1 MCLRPLRRSDTLR
14 QQKSFQNMA
23 VKVLLYEDNPKL
35 RMGLSF
41 LLESTAGI
49 DFLDSYE
56 NCENIENQL
65 LTQKPDVILM
75 DIDMPIADGFSGL
88 KSIRKHSN
96 NIQVVMLT
104 VFDSDEHIFEAL
116 KLGANGY
123 LLKTT
128 PPAQIV
134 EGILSVHEG
143 GVPMSASIARK
154 ILTFMSQ
161 KDKQKIDYQ
170 LTKREKEVLENLVK
184 GLSYKMIAH
193 QIGTGIDTVR
203 AHIKHIY
210 EKLHVHSQTEA
221 VAKAIHEKLV

>member
-1 MCLRPLRRSDTLR
+1 MPVR
-14 QQKSFQNMA
+14 
-23 VKVLLYEDNPKL
+23 VLLYEDNPKL

-49 DFLDSYE
+49 EFLDSYE
-56 NCENIENQL
+56 NCENIDNQII
-65 LTQKPDVILM
+65 TQKPDVVLM

-88 KSIRKHSN
+88 RAIRKYSN

-143 GVPMSASIARK
+143 GVPMSAAIARK
-154 ILTFMSQ
+154 VLAFMSTKNTQ
-161 KDKQKIDYQ
+161 TIDYQ
-170 LTKREKEVLENLVK
+170 LTKREKEVLDNLVK

-221 VAKAIHEKLV
+221 VAKAINERIV

>member
-1 MCLRPLRRSDTLR
+1 MPIS
-14 QQKSFQNMA
+14 
-23 VKVLLYEDNPKL
+23 VLLYEDNPKL

-41 LLESTAGI
+41 LLDSTANI
-49 DFLDSYE
+49 AFLGSFE
-56 NCENIENQL
+56 NCEDIENQL
-65 LTQKPDVILM
+65 LTLKPDVVLM
-75 DIDMPIADGFSGL
+75 DIDMPIADGYFGL
-88 KSIRKHSN
+88 RTIRKHSQ

-134 EGILSVHEG
+134 EGILNVHEG
-143 GVPMSASIARK
+143 GVPMSAAIARK
-154 ILTFMSQ
+154 VLTFMSQ
-161 KDKQKIDYQ
+161 KNVQQIDYQ

-221 VAKAIHEKLV
+221 VAKAINEKIVTPNP

>member
-1 MCLRPLRRSDTLR
+1 MPIKT
-14 QQKSFQNMA
+14 
-23 VKVLLYEDNPKL
+23 LLYEDNPKL

-49 DFLDSYE
+49 DFLGSFE
-56 NCENIENQL
+56 NCEGVENQL
-65 LTQKPDVILM
+65 INLKPDVVLM
-75 DIDMPIADGFSGL
+75 DIDMPIADGFFGL
-88 KSIRKHSN
+88 KSIRKFSN
-96 NIQVVMLT
+96 NIQVIMLT
-104 VFDSDEHIFEAL
+104 VFDSDEHIFESL

-123 LLKTT
+123 LLKTAS
-128 PPAQIV
+128 PAQIV
-134 EGILSVHEG
+134 EGILSVNEG

-154 ILTFMSQ
+154 VLAFLSQ
-161 KDKQKIDYQ
+161 KEVHKTDYQ

-184 GLSYKMIAH
+184 GLSYKMIAN

-221 VAKAIHEKLV
+221 VAKAINEKIV

>member
-1 MCLRPLRRSDTLR
+1 MPI
-14 QQKSFQNMA
+14 N
-23 VKVLLYEDNPKL
+23 VLLYEDNVKL
-35 RMGLSF
+35 RMGLSYLLDSTDDIVF
-41 LLESTAGI
+41 LG
-49 DFLDSYE
+49 SYE

-65 LTQKPDVILM
+65 INLKPDVILM
-75 DIDMPIADGFSGL
+75 DIDMPIADGFFGL
-88 KSIRKHSN
+88 RAIRKYSQT
-96 NIQVVMLT
+96 IQVIMLT

-128 PPAQIV
+128 PPAQII
-134 EGILSVHEG
+134 EGIQNVHEG
-143 GVPMSASIARK
+143 GVPMSGSIARK
-154 ILTFMSQ
+154 VLTFMS
-161 KDKQKIDYQ
+161 KPTPKTTDYQ

-221 VAKAIHEKLV
+221 VVKAINERIV

>member
-1 MCLRPLRRSDTLR
+1 MP
-14 QQKSFQNMA
+14 

-49 DFLDSYE
+49 EFLDSYE
-56 NCENIENQL
+56 NCENIDNQI
-65 LTQKPDVILM
+65 LTQKPDVVLM

-88 KSIRKHSN
+88 RAIRKYSN

-134 EGILSVHEG
+134 EGVLSVHEG
-143 GVPMSASIARK
+143 GVPMSAAIARK
-154 ILTFMSQ
+154 VLAFMSTKNTQ
-161 KDKQKIDYQ
+161 EADYQ

-184 GLSYKMIAH
+184 GFSYKMIAH

-221 VAKAIHEKLV
+221 VAKAINEKIV

>member
-1 MCLRPLRRSDTLR
+1 
-14 QQKSFQNMA
+14 MA

-41 LLESTAGI
+41 LLESTTGI

-65 LTQKPDVILM
+65 LIQKPDVVLM

-88 KSIRKHSN
+88 KAIRKHSN

-143 GVPMSASIARK
+143 GVPMSAAIARK
-154 ILTFMSQ
+154 VLTFMSAKNTQ
-161 KDKQKIDYQ
+161 TTAGGVPHYQ

-221 VAKAIHEKLV
+221 VAKAINEKIV

>member
-1 MCLRPLRRSDTLR
+1 MP
-14 QQKSFQNMA
+14 

-35 RMGLSF
+35 RTGLSF

-49 DFLDSYE
+49 DFMDSYE
-56 NCENIENQL
+56 NCENIDNQIL
-65 LTQKPDVILM
+65 VHKPDVVLM

-88 KSIRKHSN
+88 KAIRKHSN
-96 NIQVVMLT
+96 SIQVVMLT

-134 EGILSVHEG
+134 DGILSVHEG
-143 GVPMSASIARK
+143 GVPMSAAIARK
-154 ILTFMSQ
+154 VLTFMSQ
-161 KDKQKIDYQ
+161 KNTQQTTGGVPHYQ

-221 VAKAIHEKLV
+221 VAKAIHEKIV

>member
-1 MCLRPLRRSDTLR
+1 
-14 QQKSFQNMA
+14 MA
-23 VKVLLYEDNPKL
+23 ISVLLYEDNPKL
-35 RMGLSF
+35 RMGLSY
-41 LLESTAGI
+41 LLESTHNI
-49 DFLDSYE
+49 SFLGGFE
-56 NCENIENQL
+56 NCESIENQIL
-65 LTQKPDVILM
+65 SLKPDVVLM
-75 DIDMPIADGFSGL
+75 DIDMPIADGFFGL
-88 KSIRKHSN
+88 KLIRKHSN
-96 NIQVVMLT
+96 TIQVIMLT

-134 EGILSVHEG
+134 EGILNVHEG
-143 GVPMSASIARK
+143 GVPITASIARK
-154 ILTFMSQ
+154 VLAFMSQ
-161 KDKQKIDYQ
+161 KNTQTSTEVILKYQ

-221 VAKAIHEKLV
+221 VAKAINEKIV

>member
-1 MCLRPLRRSDTLR
+1 
-14 QQKSFQNMA
+14 MA

-35 RMGLSF
+35 RTGLSF
-41 LLESTAGI
+41 LLESTADI

-56 NCENIENQL
+56 NCENIENQI
-65 LTQKPDVILM
+65 LTQKPDVVLM

-88 KSIRKHSN
+88 KVIRKHSN

-134 EGILSVHEG
+134 DGILSVHEG
-143 GVPMSASIARK
+143 GVPMSAAIARK
-154 ILTFMSQ
+154 VLTFMSQ
-161 KDKQKIDYQ
+161 KNTQQIDYQ

-221 VAKAIHEKLV
+221 VAKAINEKIV

>member
-1 MCLRPLRRSDTLR
+1 
-14 QQKSFQNMA
+14 MA

-56 NCENIENQL
+56 NCENIENQIL
-65 LTQKPDVILM
+65 IQKPDVVLM

-88 KSIRKHSN
+88 KVIRKHSN

-143 GVPMSASIARK
+143 GVPMSAAIARK
-154 ILTFMSQ
+154 VLAFMSK
-161 KDKQKIDYQ
+161 KDTQQVAGGVPHYQ

-221 VAKAIHEKLV
+221 VAKAINEKIV

>member
-1 MCLRPLRRSDTLR
+1 MS
-14 QQKSFQNMA
+14 

-41 LLESTAGI
+41 LLESTTGI
-49 DFLDSYE
+49 EFLDSYE
-56 NCENIENQL
+56 NCENID
-65 LTQKPDVILM
+65 TQILVHKPDVVLM

-88 KSIRKHSN
+88 KTIRKHSN
-96 NIQVVMLT
+96 SIQVVMLT

-134 EGILSVHEG
+134 DGILSVHEG
-143 GVPMSASIARK
+143 GVPMSAAIARK
-154 ILTFMSQ
+154 VLTFMSK
-161 KDKQKIDYQ
+161 KDAQQVDYQ

-221 VAKAIHEKLV
+221 VAKAINEKIVTP

>member
-1 MCLRPLRRSDTLR
+1 MPVR
-14 QQKSFQNMA
+14 
-23 VKVLLYEDNPKL
+23 VLLYEDNPKL

-49 DFLDSYE
+49 DFLDSHE
-56 NCENIENQL
+56 NCENIENQIL
-65 LTQKPDVILM
+65 IQKPDVVLM

-88 KSIRKHSN
+88 RAIRKYSN

-143 GVPMSASIARK
+143 GVPMSAAIARK
-154 ILTFMSQ
+154 VLAFMSTKNTQ
-161 KDKQKIDYQ
+161 TTDYQ

-221 VAKAIHEKLV
+221 VAKAINEKIV

>member
-1 MCLRPLRRSDTLR
+1 MP
-14 QQKSFQNMA
+14 

-49 DFLDSYE
+49 EFLDSYE
-56 NCENIENQL
+56 NCENIDNQII
-65 LTQKPDVILM
+65 TQKPDVVLM

-88 KSIRKHSN
+88 RAIRKYSN

-134 EGILSVHEG
+134 DGILSVHEG
-143 GVPMSASIARK
+143 GVPMSAAIARK
-154 ILTFMSQ
+154 VLAFMSTKNTQ
-161 KDKQKIDYQ
+161 TTAGGVPHYQ
-170 LTKREKEVLENLVK
+170 LTKREKEVLENLVR

-221 VAKAIHEKLV
+221 VAKAINERIV

>member
-1 MCLRPLRRSDTLR
+1 MPIS
-14 QQKSFQNMA
+14 
-23 VKVLLYEDNPKL
+23 VLLYEDNPKL

-41 LLESTAGI
+41 LLDSTANI
-49 DFLDSYE
+49 EFLGSFE
-56 NCENIENQL
+56 NCEGIGNQI
-65 LTQKPDVILM
+65 LTLKPDVVLM
-75 DIDMPIADGFSGL
+75 DIDMPIADGYFGL
-88 KSIRKHSN
+88 RAIRKHSQS
-96 NIQVVMLT
+96 IQVVMLT

-134 EGILSVHEG
+134 EGILNVHEG

-154 ILTFMSQ
+154 VLTFMSQ
-161 KDKQKIDYQ
+161 KNVQPIDYQ

-221 VAKAIHEKLV
+221 VAKAINEKIV

>member
-1 MCLRPLRRSDTLR
+1 MPVR
-14 QQKSFQNMA
+14 
-23 VKVLLYEDNPKL
+23 VLLYEDNPKL
-35 RMGLSF
+35 RVGLSF
-41 LLESTAGI
+41 LLESSAGI
-49 DFLDSYE
+49 EFLDSYE
-56 NCENIENQL
+56 NCENIDNQIL
-65 LTQKPDVILM
+65 SQKPDVVLM

-88 KSIRKHSN
+88 KTIRKHSN
-96 NIQVVMLT
+96 SIQVVMLT

-128 PPAQIV
+128 SPAQIV
-134 EGILSVHEG
+134 EGVLSVHEG
-143 GVPMSASIARK
+143 GVPMSAAIARK
-154 ILTFMSQ
+154 VLAFMSQ
-161 KDKQKIDYQ
+161 KNTQNIDYQ

-221 VAKAIHEKLV
+221 VAKAINERII

>member
-1 MCLRPLRRSDTLR
+1 MP
-14 QQKSFQNMA
+14 

-49 DFLDSYE
+49 EFLDSYE
-56 NCENIENQL
+56 NCENIDNQII
-65 LTQKPDVILM
+65 TQKPDVVLM

-88 KSIRKHSN
+88 RAIRKYSN

-143 GVPMSASIARK
+143 GVPMSAAIARK
-154 ILTFMSQ
+154 VLAFMSTKNTQ
-161 KDKQKIDYQ
+161 TIDYQ
-170 LTKREKEVLENLVK
+170 LTKREKDVLENLVR

-221 VAKAIHEKLV
+221 VAKAINERIV

>member
-1 MCLRPLRRSDTLR
+1 MP
-14 QQKSFQNMA
+14 

-49 DFLDSYE
+49 EFLDSYE
-56 NCENIENQL
+56 NCENIDNQII
-65 LTQKPDVILM
+65 TQKPDVVLM

-88 KSIRKHSN
+88 RAIRKYSN

-134 EGILSVHEG
+134 DGILSVHEG
-143 GVPMSASIARK
+143 GVPMSAAIARK
-154 ILTFMSQ
+154 VLAFMSTKNTQ
-161 KDKQKIDYQ
+161 TIDYQ
-170 LTKREKEVLENLVK
+170 LTKREKEVLENLVR

-221 VAKAIHEKLV
+221 VAKAINERIV

>member
-1 MCLRPLRRSDTLR
+1 MP
-14 QQKSFQNMA
+14 

-49 DFLDSYE
+49 EFLDSYE
-56 NCENIENQL
+56 NCENIDNQIL
-65 LTQKPDVILM
+65 AQKPDVVLM

-88 KSIRKHSN
+88 RAIRKHSN
-96 NIQVVMLT
+96 SIQVVMLT

-128 PPAQIV
+128 PPAQIID
-134 EGILSVHEG
+134 GILSVHEG
-143 GVPMSASIARK
+143 GVPISAAIARK
-154 ILTFMSQ
+154 VLTFMSQ
-161 KDKQKIDYQ
+161 KNIQQIDYQ

-221 VAKAIHEKLV
+221 VAKAINERIV

>member
-1 MCLRPLRRSDTLR
+1 MP
-14 QQKSFQNMA
+14 

-35 RMGLSF
+35 RMGLSYLLDSTPDIIF
-41 LLESTAGI
+41 LG
-49 DFLDSYE
+49 SYE
-56 NCENIENQL
+56 NCENIDNQL
-65 LTQKPDVILM
+65 ISQHPDVVLM
-75 DIDMPIADGFSGL
+75 DIDMPIADGFYGL
-88 KSIRKHSN
+88 RAIRKHSQT
-96 NIQVVMLT
+96 IQVIMLT
-104 VFDSDEHIFEAL
+104 VFDSDEHIFEAI

-128 PPAQIV
+128 PPAKII
-134 EGILSVHEG
+134 EGILNVYEG

-154 ILTFMSQ
+154 VLAFMSLKNSQ
-161 KDKQKIDYQ
+161 PTDYQ

-193 QIGTGIDTVR
+193 QIGSGIDNVR

-221 VAKAIHEKLV
+221 VAKAIYEKIV

>member
-1 MCLRPLRRSDTLR
+1 MPIS
-14 QQKSFQNMA
+14 
-23 VKVLLYEDNPKL
+23 VLLYEDNPKL

-41 LLESTAGI
+41 LLDSTANI
-49 DFLDSYE
+49 AFLGSFE
-56 NCENIENQL
+56 NCENIENQI
-65 LTQKPDVILM
+65 LTLKPDVVLM
-75 DIDMPIADGFSGL
+75 DIDMPIADGYFGL
-88 KSIRKHSN
+88 RAIRKHSE

-134 EGILSVHEG
+134 EGILNVHEG
-143 GVPMSASIARK
+143 GVPMTASIARK
-154 ILTFMSQ
+154 VLTFMSQ
-161 KDKQKIDYQ
+161 KSIQTIDYQ
-170 LTKREKEVLENLVK
+170 LTKREKAVLENLVK

>member
-1 MCLRPLRRSDTLR
+1 MPIS
-14 QQKSFQNMA
+14 
-23 VKVLLYEDNPKL
+23 VLLYEDNPKL
-35 RMGLSF
+35 RMGLSY
-41 LLESTAGI
+41 LLESTDGI
-49 DFLDSYE
+49 DYLGSCE
-56 NCENIENQL
+56 NCQDIENQIITL
-65 LTQKPDVILM
+65 KPDVVLM
-75 DIDMPIADGFSGL
+75 DIDMPIADGYYGL
-88 KSIRKHSN
+88 RAIRKHSQS
-96 NIQVVMLT
+96 IQVVMLT

-128 PPAQIV
+128 SPAQII
-134 EGILSVHEG
+134 EGIMSVNEG
-143 GVPMSASIARK
+143 GVPMTASIARK
-154 ILTFMSQ
+154 VLTFMSQ
-161 KDKQKIDYQ
+161 KNTQAVAGGEPNYQ

-221 VAKAIHEKLV
+221 VAKAINEKIV

>member
-1 MCLRPLRRSDTLR
+1 MPIS
-14 QQKSFQNMA
+14 
-23 VKVLLYEDNPKL
+23 VLLYEDNAKL

-41 LLESTAGI
+41 LLDSTANI
-49 DFLDSYE
+49 AFLGSFE
-56 NCENIENQL
+56 NCEDIENQT
-65 LTQKPDVILM
+65 LTLKPDVVLM
-75 DIDMPIADGFSGL
+75 DIDMPIADGYFGL
-88 KSIRKHSN
+88 KTIRKHSE

-143 GVPMSASIARK
+143 GVPMSAAIARK
-154 ILTFMSQ
+154 VLTFMSQ
-161 KDKQKIDYQ
+161 KNTQSIDYQ

-221 VAKAIHEKLV
+221 VAKAINEKIV

>member
-1 MCLRPLRRSDTLR
+1 
-14 QQKSFQNMA
+14 MA

-56 NCENIENQL
+56 NCENIENQI
-65 LTQKPDVILM
+65 LTQRPDVVLM

-88 KSIRKHSN
+88 KVIRKHSN

-128 PPAQIV
+128 PPAQII

-143 GVPMSASIARK
+143 GVPMSAAIARK
-154 ILTFMSQ
+154 VLAFMSQ
-161 KDKQKIDYQ
+161 KNTQTPDYQ

-221 VAKAIHEKLV
+221 VAKAINEKIV

>member
-1 MCLRPLRRSDTLR
+1 MPIS
-14 QQKSFQNMA
+14 
-23 VKVLLYEDNPKL
+23 VLLYEDNPKL

-41 LLESTAGI
+41 LLDSTANI
-49 DFLDSYE
+49 AFLGSFE
-56 NCENIENQL
+56 NCEDIESQI
-65 LTQKPDVILM
+65 LTLKPDVVLM
-75 DIDMPIADGFSGL
+75 DIDMPIADGYFGL
-88 KSIRKHSN
+88 RAIRKHSQ

-104 VFDSDEHIFEAL
+104 VFDSDEHVFEAL

-134 EGILSVHEG
+134 EGIMNVHEG

-154 ILTFMSQ
+154 VLTFMSKPQ
-161 KDKQKIDYQ
+161 PQIPAGGEPHYQ

-193 QIGTGIDTVR
+193 QIGTSIDTVR

-221 VAKAIHEKLV
+221 VAKALNEKIV

>member
-1 MCLRPLRRSDTLR
+1 MPIR
-14 QQKSFQNMA
+14 
-23 VKVLLYEDNPKL
+23 VLLYEDNPKL

-41 LLESTAGI
+41 LLDSTANI
-49 DFLDSYE
+49 AFLGSFE
-56 NCENIENQL
+56 NCEGIENQI
-65 LTQKPDVILM
+65 LTLKPDVVLM
-75 DIDMPIADGFSGL
+75 DIDMPIADGYFGL
-88 KSIRKHSN
+88 QTIRKHSQ

-134 EGILSVHEG
+134 EGILNVHEG
-143 GVPMSASIARK
+143 GVPMTASIARK
-154 ILTFMSQ
+154 VLTFMSQ
-161 KDKQKIDYQ
+161 KNIQPTDYQ

-193 QIGTGIDTVR
+193 QIGSGIDNVR

-221 VAKAIHEKLV
+221 VSKAIYEKIVSPTAP